1 MRCPRCGNSVSDSE
15 PFCPYCG
22 QQMTD
27 EVIAK
32 SNKPLLIAMIAIVL
46 ALLVVTFL
54 AFTGKL
60 GPHDPEPE
68 PAAAASVTPEQE
80 PSETV
85 PAALPT
91 AEPAPEPTA
100 EPTPTPAPTPAP
112 TPTPE
117 PTPEATVAPASGGT
131 YILPDSNSRML
142 TEADLANLSD
152 RELMLARNEIFA
164 RHGFIFS
171 TQWLQG
177 YFLTQGWYRGTTPA
191 SQFDSSVFNSYER
204 ANIDLILRVEAERAG

>member
-1 MRCPRCGNSVSDSE
+1 MRCPRCGSNVSDSE
-15 PFCPYCG
+15 SFCPYCG

-54 AFTGKL
+54 AFTGKFT
-60 GPHDPEPE
+60 PHDDEPE
-68 PAAAASVTPEQE
+68 PVAAATMIPAEETPSTE
-80 PSETV
+80 
-85 PAALPT
+85 PT
-91 AEPAPEPTA
+91 AAPTAAPTA
-100 EPTPTPAPTPAP
+100 EPTEEPAPTPEP

-117 PTPEATVAPASGGT
+117 PAPTGGT
-131 YILPDSNSRML
+131 YILPDSNSRAL
-142 TEADLANLSD
+142 SEAELEGLSD

-164 RHGFIFS
+164 RHGFIFT
-171 TQWLQG
+171 TQWIQG

-204 ANIDLILRVEAERAG
+204 ANVDLILRIEAERAG

>member
-1 MRCPRCGNSVSDSE
+1 MRCPRCGNNVSDAE
-15 PFCPYCG
+15 LFCPYCG
-22 QQMTD
+22 EQTTD
-27 EVIAK
+27 DVIAK

-60 GPHDPEPE
+60 GPHDDEPE
-68 PAAAASVTPEQE
+68 PVAAATMTPELE
-80 PSETV
+80 TPETV
-85 PAALPT
+85 PTTAPT
-91 AEPAPEPTA
+91 AEVTAEPTA
-100 EPTPTPAPTPAP
+100 EPTPTPVLTP

-117 PTPEATVAPASGGT
+117 PTPTGGT
-131 YILPDSNSRML
+131 YILPDSNSRVL
-142 TEADLANLSD
+142 SEAELEGLSE

-164 RHGFIFS
+164 RHGFIFT
-171 TQWLQG
+171 TQWIQG

-204 ANIDLILRVEAERAG
+204 ANVDLILRIEAERAG

>member
-15 PFCPYCG
+15 SFCPYCG

-60 GPHDPEPE
+60 GPHDDEPE
-68 PAAAASVTPEQE
+68 PVAAATMTPEEETPQ
-80 PSETV
+80 SE
-85 PAALPT
+85 PT
-91 AEPAPEPTA
+91 AAPDESPSAEPTA
-100 EPTPTPAPTPAP
+100 EPTPTPAPTSAP
-112 TPTPE
+112 TPTPA
-117 PTPEATVAPASGGT
+117 PTVAPATGGT
-131 YILPDSNSRML
+131 YILPDSNSRAL
-142 TEADLANLSD
+142 SEAELESLSD

-164 RHGFIFS
+164 RHGFIFT
-171 TQWLQG
+171 TQWIQG

-191 SQFDSSVFNSYER
+191 NQFDSSVFNSYER
-204 ANIDLILRVEAERAG
+204 ANVDLILRIEAERAG

>member
-1 MRCPRCGNSVSDSE
+1 MRCPRCGNNVSDAES
-15 PFCPYCG
+15 FCPYCG
-22 QQMTD
+22 EQMTD
-27 EVIAK
+27 DVIAK

-60 GPHDPEPE
+60 GPHDDEPE
-68 PAAAASVTPEQE
+68 PVAAATMTPELE
-80 PSETV
+80 TPETV
-85 PAALPT
+85 PTTAPT
-91 AEPAPEPTA
+91 AEVTAEPTA
-100 EPTPTPAPTPAP
+100 EPTPTPVPTP

-117 PTPEATVAPASGGT
+117 PTPTGGT
-131 YILPDSNSRML
+131 YILPDSNSRVL
-142 TEADLANLSD
+142 SEAELEGLSE

-164 RHGFIFS
+164 RHGFIFT
-171 TQWLQG
+171 TQWIQG

-204 ANIDLILRVEAERAG
+204 ANVDLILRIEAERAG